1 MTGPHRPR
9 ERSGWRAPGDPGRA
23 RHGCTAVV
31 LLVVAALL
39 TGLGFWAG
47 RPDDADPSGRGL
59 PGDAA
64 SGPLPTGPC
73 APTDTLVPPCG
84 AWWGAYVPYAANG
97 SLKDAV
103 LGFEKRIGRRLDLV
117 YNYHDMSGTELDG
130 QLLTPD
136 EQELGR
142 DRLLMLAWESTVWTE
157 PHHENWTETQ
167 LGWGNIASGKY
178 DEEIVDPQIRRLK
191 AYGKRV
197 FLSFD
202 QETDARVEEGAGT
215 PAEFVAAYRHL
226 HDRFRELGA
235 DNVVWVWTVSG
246 HLGSGKEMKALYPG
260 DEYVDWIAMDQYN
273 YYGCHGTT
281 DWKDFL
287 RSQRPGYAWLRAN
300 VTDARP
306 MMLAEFATAPDAD
319 DPGRQRD
326 WYTGIPGAVK
336 ELPEVR
342 ALVHWN
348 RPASERPECDLTVN
362 DGPGLE
368 GYREAGRDGY
378 FQQPVPP
385 R

>member
-1 MTGPHRPR
+1 MRRRHRPAGPR
-9 ERSGWRAPGDPGRA
+9 GGPGAGGVKRACRTVLLVAVAALLAGLGIWAGEPRAPGD
-23 RHGCTAVV
+23 
-31 LLVVAALL
+31 ALP
-39 TGLGFWAG
+39 
-47 RPDDADPSGRGL
+47 R
-59 PGDAA
+59 DAA
-64 SGPLPTGPC
+64 SGELPSGPC
-73 APTDTLVPPCG
+73 APTTTLVPPCG

-103 LGFEKRIGRRLDLV
+103 LGFEKRIGRKLDLV

-136 EQELGR
+136 EQELGE

-167 LGWGNIASGKY
+167 LGWRNIASGRY
-178 DEEIVDPQIRRLK
+178 DEEILDPQIRRVK

-215 PAEFVAAYRHL
+215 PEEFVAAYRHL
-226 HDRFRELGA
+226 HDRFRKLGA

-246 HLGSGKEMKALYPG
+246 YLGSADAMKALYPG
-260 DEYVDWIAMDQYN
+260 DAYVDWIAMDQYN
-273 YYGCHGTT
+273 YYRCHGTT

-287 RSQRPGYAWLRAN
+287 RSQRPSYEWLRAHISDDKP
-300 VTDARP
+300 V
-306 MMLAEFATAPDAD
+306 MLAEFATAPDAG
-319 DPGRQRD
+319 DPARQRD
-326 WYTGIPGAVK
+326 WYARIPAAIRELPAVK
-336 ELPEVR
+336 

-348 RPASERPECDLTVN
+348 RPTSEEPVCDLTVD

-368 GYREAGRDGY
+368 GYREAGKDEY
-378 FQQPVPP
+378 FRQPVPP